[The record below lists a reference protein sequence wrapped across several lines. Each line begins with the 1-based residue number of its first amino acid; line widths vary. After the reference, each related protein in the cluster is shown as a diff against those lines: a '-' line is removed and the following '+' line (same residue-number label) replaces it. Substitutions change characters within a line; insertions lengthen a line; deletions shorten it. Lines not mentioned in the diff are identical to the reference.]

1 MARRRTPRRRTAEA
15 EQYQLYT
22 AFLSDPD
29 NTNKKALS
37 PTSINDYAKAVSAGR
52 KLTELLQ
59 REDITHTLRFPKAVI
74 KDVPTAVFRISEVHT
89 GAYRWSNWLKRLNIW
104 RITELRN

>member
-52 KLTELLQ
+52 KLTEAA
-59 REDITHTLRFPKAVI
+59 REAGCLP
-74 KDVPTAVFRISEVHT
+74 KDVESLLAMTDPD
-89 GAYRWSNWLKRLNIW
+89 
-104 RITELRN
+104 

>member
-1 MARRRTPRRRTAEA
+1 MARRRTPRRRAAEA

-52 KLTELLQ
+52 KLTEAAREAGARLL
-59 REDITHTLRFPKAVI
+59 VI
-74 KDVPTAVFRISEVHT
+74 RRPVQET
-89 GAYRWSNWLKRLNIW
+89 GL
-104 RITELRN
+104 ELEALFQKLTGGNL